1 MDLEENLH
9 KRIPVNY
16 TRIEN
21 KIPALNL
28 RKILNND
35 EENELILFELPK
47 GFDKNLLNKI
57 KIKDFGSSGKIT
69 KLTQNYEGISFDSSH
84 PIPKQTL
91 GLFMKKNKRSFI
103 FKSMDKYV
111 KVFERIEMPDP
122 TVESIIPRRII
133 KKSLGK
139 RKKKSNGKQE

>member
-21 KIPALNL
+21 KTPALNL
-28 RKILNND
+28 RKILNSE

>member
-21 KIPALNL
+21 KTPALNL
-28 RKILNND
+28 RKILNSE

-139 RKKKSNGKQE
+139 RKKKSNGRQE

>member
-1 MDLEENLH
+1 MNLEENLI

-16 TRIEN
+16 TRVEN
-21 KIPALNL
+21 KTPTVNI
-28 RKILNND
+28 RKILNSED
-35 EENELILFELPK
+35 DNELILFELPK

-91 GLFMKKNKRSFI
+91 GLFTRKNKRSLTFRQ
-103 FKSMDKYV
+103 MDRYV
-111 KVFERIEMPDP
+111 KVFERIDLPET
-122 TVESIIPRRII
+122 TVESIIPRRILI
-133 KKSLGK
+133 KNSLGK
-139 RKKKSNGKQE
+139 RKNKKKNKE

>member
-21 KIPALNL
+21 KTPALNL
-28 RKILNND
+28 RKILNSE

-139 RKKKSNGKQE
+139 RKKKSAGKQE

>member
-1 MDLEENLH
+1 MNLEENLI

-16 TRIEN
+16 TKVEN
-21 KIPALNL
+21 KTPTVNI
-28 RKILNND
+28 RKILNSED
-35 EENELILFELPK
+35 ENEIILFELPK

-91 GLFMKKNKRSFI
+91 GLFMRKNKRSFI
-103 FKSMDKYV
+103 FRHMDRYV
-111 KVFERIEMPDP
+111 KVFERIDLPET
-122 TVESIIPRRII
+122 TVESIIPRRILI

-139 RKKKSNGKQE
+139 RKNKKNKKE

>member
-1 MDLEENLH
+1 MNLEENLH

-21 KIPALNL
+21 KAPALNI
-28 RKILNND
+28 RKILTSED
-35 EENELILFELPK
+35 ENELILFELPK

-57 KIKDFGSSGKIT
+57 KIKDFGSSGKIS

-91 GLFMKKNKRSFI
+91 GIFMRKNKRSFI
-103 FKSMDKYV
+103 FRSMDKYV

-122 TVESIIPRRII
+122 TIESIIPRRIII

-139 RKKKSNGKQE
+139 RKKKNISKQ